1 MILRRALVS
10 FGALA
15 LLSCI
20 ALAAIADDAP
30 LPWSDARQL
39 VLVVTP
45 DWNAA
50 QGELRTFERSRRS
63 WRSAAPL
70 QPVAIGKSGAGWGL
84 GLHAAQPGPVK
95 KEGDG
100 RSPAGV
106 YAIGTAF
113 GYAAREATA
122 LPYLALGPGD
132 WCIDVAGSPL
142 YNRIVDESTVGRDA
156 VAGSSEPMRRD
167 LHANGD
173 KAYEV
178 GFVIEHN
185 ASGAPGAGSCIFAH
199 VWKSADTGT
208 AGCTAMPADAMR
220 RLLRWLRPDAHP
232 VFVLLPQ
239 AEYRRLRTAWDL
251 PDMTAP

>member
-1 MILRRALVS
+1 MILRRASVS
-10 FGALA
+10 LAALA

-39 VLVVTP
+39 VLVEIP
-45 DWNAA
+45 DWNSLH
-50 QGELRTFERSRRS
+50 GELRTFERSDRG
-63 WRSAAPL
+63 WRAIAPA
-70 QPVAIGKSGAGWGL
+70 QPVVIGRAGAAWGT

-106 YAIGTAF
+106 FAIGSAF
-113 GYAAREATA
+113 GYAPKETTA
-122 LPYLALGPGD
+122 LPYLALGPDD
-132 WCIDVAGSPL
+132 WCIDVTGSPL
-142 YNRIVDESTVGRDA
+142 YNRIVDARAVGKEA
-156 VAGSSEPMRRD
+156 VEGSSEPMRRD

-173 KAYEV
+173 NAYAV

-185 ASGAPGAGSCIFAH
+185 ANGAPGAGSCIFAH
-199 VWKSADTGT
+199 VWKSADSGT
-208 AGCTAMPADAMR
+208 AGCTAMPIDAMR

-232 VFVLLPQ
+232 AFVLLPQ
-239 AEYRRLRTAWDL
+239 AEYRRLRKAWNL
-251 PDMTAP
+251 PDEAAR